1 MVLRAR
7 NYTSVARC
15 RKNRLRGS
23 TKWKQPWVLKC
34 PRSLPDRATR
44 AQSCSHARTIARIV
58 LTMLLCRA
66 TSRLGSVF
74 PQCTHALRGPHA
86 RAGMFYQSWRVVAQH
101 TATIASPVHACLA
114 CCHNGNDRHVAK
126 VHVRCCST
134 RSGAE
139 SSGGGGGGGGG
150 CENMEDVAQLQDI
163 KPDAFYDEQA
173 ALRNYFYFID
183 SQGTSTGGVWYL
195 RRVRVQRSSRRHP

>member
-1 MVLRAR
+1 M
-7 NYTSVARC
+7 
-15 RKNRLRGS
+15 
-23 TKWKQPWVLKC
+23 
-34 PRSLPDRATR
+34 
-44 AQSCSHARTIARIV
+44 
-58 LTMLLCRA
+58 TMLLCRA
-66 TSRLGSVF
+66 TSRLRSVF

-86 RAGMFYQSWRVVAQH
+86 RAGTFYESWRAIAQH

-139 SSGGGGGGGGG
+139 ASGGGGGGGGGG

-183 SQGTSTGGVWYL
+183 SQGTSTGGVWYP